1 MDPGNVGYA
10 VESYTKNVSKCFLGG
25 KRQKKKKKKEK
36 VKRVWNFLDI
46 ASSVLGLQA
55 WAIACYD
62 EGSELFKF
70 S

>member
-1 MDPGNVGYA
+1 MGCA
-10 VESYTKNVSKCFLGG
+10 VESYTENVSKCFLGG
-25 KRQKKKKKKEK
+25 KRQKKKKRKLKG
-36 VKRVWNFLDI
+36 VWSFLGV

-62 EGSELFKF
+62 ESGELCKF